1 MLINI
6 LILIEFMGEEEMNVV
21 STMVLRGE
29 NLDDLS
35 NKLNKELLRYSGKD
49 ILDVKILS
57 ATEAVIVFKN

>member
-1 MLINI
+1 MKFNRVY
-6 LILIEFMGEEEMNVV
+6 GGDDMNVV

>member
-1 MLINI
+1 
-6 LILIEFMGEEEMNVV
+6 MNVV

-35 NKLNKELLRYSGKD
+35 NKLNKELLRYNGKD

-57 ATEAVIVFKN
+57 TTEAVIVFKN

>member
-1 MLINI
+1 
-6 LILIEFMGEEEMNVV
+6 MNVV

-35 NKLNKELLRYSGKD
+35 NKLNKELLRYNGRD
-49 ILDVKILS
+49 IMDVKILS